1 MDLAQAWRNAEE
13 IWSVPGPGM
22 TEAGRAAK
30 RNRFD
35 KAKVS
40 EEEVA
45 VCKLIAAHL
54 TRQSKVKR
62 YSKIVWNDDRVAE
75 YLAWRREK
83 ITELPGG
90 ENQFKVE
97 YPENDVDC
105 FEQTGR
111 PVIQARYLKVTCE
124 AGGPMDGHEYI
135 IGCDTSLGLESG
147 DPAAIEV
154 IDITTGRQVHS
165 ETLKRSPDLI
175 AYRLAELHDL
185 WGWALVVVERNNSGI
200 ATIRELQRLINDQY
214 IFRYSTGGCSERLK
228 MAS

>member
-1 MDLAQAWRNAEE
+1 MDPQAWRNAEADLVGAGS
-13 IWSVPGPGM
+13 WHS
-22 TEAGRAAK
+22 EAGRAAK

-35 KAKVS
+35 KAKVTD
-40 EEEVA
+40 EEQKVCELVLAHLKKKGYVAKKAVWHCDEVA
-45 VCKLIAAHL
+45 EC
-54 TRQSKVKR
+54 
-62 YSKIVWNDDRVAE
+62 
-75 YLAWRREK
+75 LAWRREK

-111 PVIQARYLKVTCE
+111 PVIQARYLKVTCQPQE
-124 AGGPMDGHEYI
+124 PIDGHEYI

-154 IDITTGRQVHS
+154 LDITTGRQVLS

-175 AYRLAELHDL
+175 AYRLAELHEL
-185 WGWALVVVERNNSGI
+185 YCWALVVVERNNTGI
-200 ATIRELQRLINDQY
+200 ATIRELQRADPINTSSGTRPAAAAKD
-214 IFRYSTGGCSERLK
+214 RRW
-228 MAS
+228 